1 MTRQID
7 TDLFA
12 QTTGGLDIL
21 AAVGKP
27 FLLQLAPWRKA
38 MKKHTR
44 RFNVTELTSLVHKMK
59 GSCFV
64 VAAVG
69 AATALH
75 QAEMDLRGMDA
86 VSWQP
91 TYMRLMD
98 LMKDIESELQEVILA
113 QASRQ

>member
-7 TDLFA
+7 IDLFA

-21 AAVGKP
+21 AAVAKP

-38 MKKHTR
+38 IDKHTR
-44 RFNVTELTSLVHKMK
+44 RFDTTELTSLVHKMK

-86 VSWQP
+86 VSWQQ
-91 TYMRLMD
+91 TYTRLMG
-98 LMKDIESELQEVILA
+98 LMKDIEAELQEVILA
-113 QASRQ
+113 QAPHQ